1 MIKVKHRPINLFFA
15 TLTFYLH
22 LSLPHRML
30 VTYQPIEDTH
40 MSFFQHLICADCGSD
55 NIASNGDNDC
65 CCDCGSHDY
74 IEVASDDDL
83 DPIAPLVTLFEG
95 WKPIF
100 GGKQ

>member
-1 MIKVKHRPINLFFA
+1 MIRIAITLRKYIFFIA
-15 TLTFYLH
+15 WRLR
-22 LSLPHRML
+22 LSIRHRML

-55 NIASNGDNDC
+55 NIQSNGDNDC

-74 IEVASDDDL
+74 IEIDSDDDEE
-83 DPIAPLVTLFEG
+83 PIKPLVTLFES